1 MTVNDLQSRLISA
14 ATWSVLGQVSLY
26 GIRFVSFFIV
36 PHFLT
41 PADYG
46 LFGYSVLFVGLF
58 QLVIE
63 AVLPI
68 AVVYSPQ
75 PVSEV
80 AHIAMIGALIVA
92 AVGYAI
98 VCSVAGPAAHLLH
111 DPRATL
117 LFPIMGTQ
125 LFMSALYSAQAGILQ
140 RELEFR
146 RLFLVRVFGLL
157 PSSIITIILAV
168 AGYRYWALV
177 VGWLCGGVSQ
187 LVATWIMVP
196 FPKRPRFDW
205 SKARE
210 LYHFSRWVTLDVV
223 ANWGLEYGTGFF
235 IGTALGAASL
245 GKFRLADQIIRA
257 VCAVSLDPLS
267 PVVYSAMSALRRKGD
282 DPIAALP
289 KLNHIFGT
297 ISIPVCGA
305 FILVAT
311 PLSLL
316 MGPPWKGTA
325 EIFALDSIV
334 WGIDYL
340 VQGVPQL
347 FRAIG
352 RPALVVLIR
361 IPLLAVQ
368 VMALLLAARGGMV
381 AFLLAR
387 IGIEILMITLTTLV
401 LVQALR
407 LSVWRLLSGH
417 VRLFV
422 LTSLSVGVT
431 YLAGS
436 FLPSGAVLMRLGF
449 AVLVFGA
456 LSIIVASHDRDSY
469 FAYLVG
475 FFRRLR
481 RRRPANDRSRR

>member
-1 MTVNDLQSRLISA
+1 MISA
-14 ATWSVLGQVSLY
+14 ATWSVLGQFSLY
-26 GIRFVSFFIV
+26 GIRFISFFIV

-41 PADYG
+41 PTDYG
-46 LFGYSVLFVGLF
+46 VFGYAVLFVGLF
-58 QLVIE
+58 QLIIE

-75 PVSEV
+75 PVAEIS
-80 AHIAMIGALIVA
+80 HISMAGALIVA
-92 AVGYAI
+92 VIGYAI
-98 VCSVAGPAAHLLH
+98 VCAVAAPAAHLLE

-157 PSSIITIILAV
+157 PSGIITIILAV

-187 LVATWIMVP
+187 LIATWVLVP
-196 FPKRPRFDW
+196 FPKRPRRYDW
-205 SKARE
+205 NKARE
-210 LYHFSRWVTLDVV
+210 LFSFSRWVTLDIV

-245 GKFRLADQIIRA
+245 GRFRLADQIIRA

-267 PVVYSAMSALRRKGD
+267 PVVYSAMSALRREGGD
-282 DPIAALP
+282 PVAALP

-297 ISIPVCGA
+297 ISIPLCGA
-305 FILVAT
+305 FVLIAT

-316 MGPPWKGTA
+316 MGVPWKGTA
-325 EIFALDSIV
+325 QIFALDSIV

-352 RPALVVLIR
+352 RPALVALIR

-368 VMALLLAARGGMV
+368 VVALLLAARGDMV

-387 IGIEILMITLTTLV
+387 IGIEVLMIIFTALV
-401 LVQALR
+401 LMRTLQLPI
-407 LSVWRLLSGH
+407 WRLLGGH
-417 VRLFV
+417 VRQFV
-422 LTSLSVGVT
+422 LIPLSVGVT
-431 YLAGS
+431 FLATS
-436 FLPSGAVLMRLGF
+436 FLPSDAVLLR
-449 AVLVFGA
+449 LVFPLVMFGG
-456 LSIIVASHDRDSY
+456 LCIIIASRDPDSY
-469 FAYLVG
+469 FGYLVG
-475 FFRRLR
+475 FMRKLAPGR
-481 RRRPANDRSRR
+481 AGD